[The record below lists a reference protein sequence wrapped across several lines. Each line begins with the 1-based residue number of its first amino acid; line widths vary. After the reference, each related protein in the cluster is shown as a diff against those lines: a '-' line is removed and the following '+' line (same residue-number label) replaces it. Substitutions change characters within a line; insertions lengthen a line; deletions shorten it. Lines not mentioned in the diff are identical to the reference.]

1 MWPCYGV
8 HITGYIDFLLCTLS
22 VSAFIEPPLHQLDFF
37 LEIFSMET
45 SFCSFLIKLHVIS
58 FNSLFGATNTL
69 AVDASSSHVC
79 TDEWRP
85 TASTFC
91 PLSLPYKKARV
102 VSPSYAQSKAQM
114 NHSQRISR
122 LLVAISNATCIALH
136 R

>member
-37 LEIFSMET
+37 LKNLFYGDQ
-45 SFCSFLIKLHVIS
+45 FLIKLHVIS

-79 TDEWRP
+79 TDERRP
-85 TASTFC
+85 TASTLC

-102 VSPSYAQSKAQM
+102 VSPSYTQSKAQM

-122 LLVAISNATCIALH
+122 LLVAISNATCIALWC
-136 R
+136 